1 MCLHAHDEQDANSSS
16 GGVYLYMNA
25 CAKIIAITFA
35 AAITL
40 TNSVV
45 ADDLRI
51 ESYPSNHLVEA
62 EVLLHIPEKSRTGL
76 LVLLAGEIHSFD
88 EKSGYT
94 PSTLPRILATN
105 GIVTKVAAV
114 RPGLGAGVGL
124 YAGDAVLEEMDGLIA
139 EVLNKY
145 KIQNGR
151 VAIGGFS
158 ASGIGAMRYAQFCVK
173 GKRKTK
179 APVAT
184 FAVDSPLDYE
194 RWFLAAELELKR
206 LALAGRDNAEDQSA
220 VHFLRKEFGGSPTE
234 AVEAYRRQSVVSTLV
249 ADGGN
254 ARLLK
259 DTLVRIYVEPD
270 LK

>member
-1 MCLHAHDEQDANSSS
+1 MTN
-16 GGVYLYMNA
+16 
-25 CAKIIAITFA
+25 KI
-35 AAITL
+35 
-40 TNSVV
+40 
-45 ADDLRI
+45 R
-51 ESYPSNHLVEA
+51 
-62 EVLLHIPEKSRTGL
+62 
-76 LVLLAGEIHSFD
+76 
-88 EKSGYT
+88 
-94 PSTLPRILATN
+94 
-105 GIVTKVAAV
+105 
-114 RPGLGAGVGL
+114 
-124 YAGDAVLEEMDGLIA
+124 MDRLIA

-206 LALAGRDNAEDQSA
+206 LALAGGDNAEDQSA
-220 VHFLRKEFGGSPTE
+220 VHLLRKEFGGSLTE